1 MTVGS
6 VHSDT
11 VTTANAPA
19 RPWSH
24 DIPEGPW
31 DYIVIGSGM
40 GGMTAAAMLSKLGR
54 RVLVLE
60 QHNIPGG
67 FTQTFRRPGYR
78 WDVGVHIVG
87 EMTERAYTGR
97 LLAWLTD
104 GRLQWESVGEIY
116 DEFHFPD
123 GFVIQ
128 FPSSIEGFRETL
140 ADAFPEERPAI
151 DEYIALVRQ
160 AARATSA
167 FMRVRTMPRMLA
179 RGAARQAEEAAMP
192 HLAATTSEVLTRLT
206 DNPRL
211 RSVLAAQWAYY
222 GSTPTRSSFAM
233 HALMVAH
240 FLRGAYYPV
249 GGAASIARE
258 MLATV
263 AAAGGWTA
271 VRRSVDQILMSN
283 GIARGVRLADG
294 TEVPARKV
302 ISAAGAVATAQMLSD
317 PAPLADVAH
326 LESGPAHVS
335 LYLGFEGD
343 IESAGAHRYC
353 QWFYDSWDMEV
364 AVWDV
369 SPDRPPGRI
378 PVLFNSFPSIKDPTH
393 DPGPTLRHT
402 GEAITFVRWEAFEQ
416 WQDTHWQKRGDGY
429 EAFKQVLTQ
438 RMLDQYAEHYPDL
451 APMIR
456 HAELSTPLST
466 NHFARSD
473 RGSIYGLTTE
483 PDRFI
488 GDTLIARSPVKN
500 LYLAG
505 VDVLTPGVAGALG
518 GGVLAAV
525 AAEPLRT
532 ARALRPLIR
541 PTR

>member
-1 MTVGS
+1 MTTES
-6 VHSDT
+6 
-11 VTTANAPA
+11 ALA

-24 DIPEGPW
+24 DIPDGPW
-31 DYIVIGSGM
+31 DYVVIGSGM

-97 LLAWLTD
+97 LLTWLTD

-128 FPSSIEGFRETL
+128 FPSSIEGFRQTL
-140 ADAFPEERPAI
+140 ADAFPDEREAI
-151 DEYIALVRQ
+151 DEYLALVRQ
-160 AARATSA
+160 AARASSA
-167 FMRVRTMPRMLA
+167 FMRIRTMPRLLA
-179 RGAARQAEEAAMP
+179 PGATRRAEQAALP
-192 HLAATTSEVLTRLT
+192 HLAATTSEVLARLT
-206 DNPRL
+206 SNPHL
-211 RSVLAAQWAYY
+211 RSVLAAQWGYY
-222 GSTPTRSSFAM
+222 GATPTRSSFAM

-263 AAAGGWTA
+263 SAGGGWTA
-271 VRRSVDQILMSN
+271 VRRPVAEIIMT
-283 GIARGVRLADG
+283 GGVAAGVRLEDG
-294 TEVPARKV
+294 IEIAAGKV
-302 ISAAGAVATAQMLSD
+302 ISAAGAVATSQMLSD
-317 PAPLADVAH
+317 PGLLPGIDDF
-326 LESGPAHVS
+326 ESGPAHIS

-343 IESAGAHRYC
+343 IAAAGATRYC

-364 AVWDV
+364 DGWDV
-369 SPDRPPGRI
+369 SPDRPPGRV
-378 PVLFNSFPSIKDPTH
+378 PVLFNSFPSIKDPAH
-393 DPGPTLRHT
+393 DPGAELRHT
-402 GEAITFVRWEAFEQ
+402 GEAITFVPWEAFAR
-416 WQDTHWQKRGDGY
+416 WRDTRWKKRGADY
-429 EAFKQVLTQ
+429 DAFKVTLTE
-438 RMLDQYAEHYPDL
+438 RMLDQYAEHYPRL
-451 APMIR
+451 APMVR

-466 NHFARSD
+466 DHFAHSH
-473 RGSIYGLTTE
+473 RGSIYGLAAE

-488 GDTLIARSPVKN
+488 GDELLARTRLKH

-505 VDVLTPGVAGALG
+505 VDVLTPGVAGAMG
-518 GGVLAAV
+518 GGVLAVV
-525 AAEPLRT
+525 AAEPLRST
-532 ARALRPLIR
+532 RHLRPIMQPR
-541 PTR
+541 R